1 MGRVRVR
8 RDWRHLGGY
17 RLRLGLAFGVVV
29 LLAMGVVVA
38 TLPRLLDDYLR
49 QQELSNLQSRT
60 SAVARLIAERI
71 ATVTTTGQDYQR
83 PVIMETNDP
92 PVPGISLLGALGS
105 PTAGFIADLTADFAL
120 ADVTVEIFSSPDAVS
135 AGDGP
140 VVRLDAPLPAG
151 AGAPGQTRE
160 ALSAEATALVKDQY
174 WTQYAGTTRQRPVV
188 VTLHDPYT
196 SRLQTISTI
205 DQVLLIAVI
214 TGLVAAGLIALGL
227 TQWLADPIRRLTR
240 AARQLADGRLEAR
253 VALPATAAPEVSELG
268 DAFNQM
274 AERLGES
281 IAVITSDRDRSRDF
295 VADVSH
301 ELRTPIAALRTFNEL
316 LRAGAVND
324 PEARDEFLEQSARQI
339 ERMEWLATNLLELSK
354 LDSGLVRLD
363 LRVDDLRGVV
373 ESAYQQAEPV
383 AGRKGVVLTL
393 QLPPDPV
400 RLPHDPPRIGQVLT
414 NLIGNAIKFTAKG
427 GRVEVAL
434 VPIAE
439 GAAITV
445 SDTGVGIPAEE
456 LPHVFERFWRGA
468 RTRER
473 GSGSGLGLS
482 IAKSIVDMH
491 EGRIQVVSTPD
502 VGTRMTVIL
511 PARVSVSSP
520 APGAV

>member
-1 MGRVRVR
+1 MS

-29 LLAMGVVVA
+29 LLGMGIVVA

-49 QQELSNLQSRT
+49 QQELSNLESRT
-60 SAVARLIAERI
+60 SAVARLITERI
-71 ATVTTTGQDYQR
+71 ATVTNAGQDYQLQVLNEAVT
-83 PVIMETNDP
+83 PTQP
-92 PVPGISLLGALGS
+92 SFTLLRALGR
-105 PTAGFIADLTADFAL
+105 PTSGFIADLTSDFAL
-120 ADVTVEIFSSPDAVS
+120 ADVHVEVFESEAAVT
-135 AGDGP
+135 AGEPP
-140 VVRLDAPLPAG
+140 VLRFDAPLTEPAPE
-151 AGAPGQTRE
+151 PGQRRE
-160 ALSAEATALVKDQY
+160 KLSANATSLVKDGY
-174 WTQYAGTTRQRPVV
+174 WTQTEGRTPERPVV
-188 VTLHDPYT
+188 VTLSNPYT
-196 SRLQTISTI
+196 SRQQTISTV

-214 TGLVAAGLIALGL
+214 TGLLAAGLIALAL

-240 AARQLADGRLEAR
+240 ASRQLAEGHLETR
-253 VALPATAAPEVSELG
+253 VALPATAAPEVTELG

-274 AERLGES
+274 ADRLGES
-281 IAVITSDRDRSRDF
+281 ITVITTDRDRSRDF

-363 LRVDDLRGVV
+363 LRVEDLRGVV

-383 AGRKGVVLTL
+383 AGRKGVELEL
-393 QLPPDPV
+393 HLPLDPV
-400 RLPHDPPRIGQVLT
+400 RLPHDPPRLGQVLT

-427 GRVEVAL
+427 GRVDVAL
-434 VPIAE
+434 VPVPE

-445 SDTGVGIPAEE
+445 SDTGVGIPADE

-491 EGRIQVVSTPD
+491 EGRIQVVSTPN
-502 VGTRMTVIL
+502 VGTQITVIL
-511 PARVSVSSP
+511 PGRVSISSP
-520 APGAV
+520 PAGAA